1 MIEKLQFSQILIVT
15 RKKETFVTSKTITIN
30 QGEKKEKYSSGIIIP
45 VFFEPFNQERRKIKW
60 YPVCKV

>member
-30 QGEKKEKYSSGIIIP
+30 QEKKKKSIHQVIIP
-45 VFFEPFNQERRKIKW
+45 VFFESFNQERRKIKW